1 MVKLDL
7 VHDIQASYR
16 KVVDSMSR
24 PGLISD
30 LAAEAGKLDRDAGCF
45 PSTMIIAMML
55 LDTEVT
61 FKVFSEKEAQVTHM
75 FNRLTYANT
84 AEAERADFIFVL
96 QDAASDDLRNAL
108 QKAKIGELIDP
119 HQSATVIVETE
130 AVSGDKALRLTGPG
144 IRGESFVQVKA
155 SADWIQIREEKNA
168 EYPLGIDLIFIDE
181 SHRLLCLPRTTQIR
195 KEEVR

>member
-1 MVKLDL
+1 MKLDL
-7 VHDIQASYR
+7 VHDIQTSYR
-16 KVVDSMSR
+16 KVIDSMSR

-30 LAAEAGKLDRDAGCF
+30 LSAEAGKLDGDAGCF
-45 PSTMIIAMML
+45 PSTMIIARML

-61 FKVFSEKEAQVTHM
+61 FKVFSEKEARVTHL
-75 FNRLTYANT
+75 FNQLTYAK
-84 AEAERADFIFVL
+84 AVEAERADFIFVL

-108 QKAKIGELIDP
+108 QRAKIGELVDP

-144 IRGESFVQVKA
+144 IHAESFVQVKA
-155 SADWIQIREEKNA
+155 SADWIHIREEKNA
-168 EYPLGIDLIFIDE
+168 EYPRGIDLIFIDK
-181 SHRLLCLPRTTQIR
+181 SHRLLCLARTTQIR